1 MQRGE
6 KNVQKQKERIIRNYY
21 YYNCTNFNSYI
32 GYNKEKK
39 VGVVVLS
46 NISAKNDV
54 NMTFIGNKI
63 LHEMLDK

>member
-1 MQRGE
+1 MIDN
-6 KNVQKQKERIIRNYY
+6 KNDIIWHNGST
-21 YYNCTNFNSYI
+21 TNFNSYI

-46 NISAKNDV
+46 NLSPKSDV